1 MCVCTIVLYHLLLLL
16 LFFNS
21 IFTLGYRIS
30 SLKLADETSLCEIQ
44 RCFFTVFD
52 SWNELQLRTK
62 KETQR
67 LLSDIPKI
75 WLSYFFFSF
84 STKFTVKSNYLFS
97 TNIQRQLI
105 VFFCE
110 FYIVDI
116 FNKNNNN
123 DNENIYLVNFHS
135 LMPAPRAT
143 FR

>member
-1 MCVCTIVLYHLLLLL
+1 MCSTIVLYHLLLLL

-105 VFFCE
+105 VFFGE